1 MKAMLAAV
9 GFLTIF
15 PVPLAERERT
25 TRLNE
30 SVAFFPVVGLLI
42 GLVVAT
48 LDSVF
53 RVFAPPLLASA
64 LIVVALAAV
73 SGGLHLDGLAD
84 TADGFFSSRP
94 REKILEIMRDSRTG
108 PMGVTAIV
116 CVVLVKFAA
125 ISSIGADTRWMSIL
139 LIPFAGRCALVIMLN
154 LLPYARSQGG
164 LATPFRREPSVNAV
178 MWTAGILV
186 VLGYLT
192 LGSSGLAVAA
202 SSLAGTL
209 LFAACSHLKIRGY
222 TGDTL
227 GATCEIAETIAAVT
241 AACSVAN

>member
-15 PVPLAERERT
+15 PVPLAEQERT
-25 TRLNE
+25 TRLNQ
-30 SVAFFPVVGLLI
+30 SVAFFPVVGLLL
-42 GLVVAT
+42 GLAVAT
-48 LDSVF
+48 LDSLF
-53 RVFAPPLLASA
+53 RVFAPSLLASA
-64 LIVVALAAV
+64 LVVVVLAMV

-84 TADGFFSSRP
+84 TADGFFSSQP
-94 REKILEIMRDSRTG
+94 RERILDIMRDSRTG
-108 PMGVTAIV
+108 PMGVSAVIFV
-116 CVVLVKFAA
+116 ALVKFAA
-125 ISSIGADTRWMSIL
+125 ISSIDLDTRWKSLL

-164 LATPFRREPSVNAV
+164 LATPFRRQPSVSAV
-178 MWTAGILV
+178 MWSAGILV

-227 GATCEIAETIAAVT
+227 GATCEIAEVLAAIA
-241 AACSVAN
+241 AACSVTS